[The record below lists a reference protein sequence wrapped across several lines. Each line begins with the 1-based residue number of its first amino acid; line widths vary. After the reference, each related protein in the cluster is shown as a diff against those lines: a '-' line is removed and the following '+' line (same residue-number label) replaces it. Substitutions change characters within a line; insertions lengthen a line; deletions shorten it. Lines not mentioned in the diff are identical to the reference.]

1 MSELTFTHDSEYS
14 IHCFVFCSFVTRFID
29 QDGLQCLLDFLQG
42 MDNETLQGSIHTSII
57 GCIKALMNNSVCRL
71 YSILQTSV
79 IFAFIELI
87 HKGQR

>member
-1 MSELTFTHDSEYS
+1 M
-14 IHCFVFCSFVTRFID
+14 TRFID

-71 YSILQTSV
+71 HNIPQTSV
-79 IFAFIELI
+79 IFAYIELI
-87 HKGQR
+87 HKSRRGVYPLV